1 MHATPGPNAP
11 LVLVDPVVRKEVAVG
26 GGTAL
31 LLRAW
36 CITDSGVGNAT
47 FVVNGLKRTT
57 TVCHQVAPVGFAG
70 APPLLGTAIWATLSI
85 DRCDRDCDLEVSV
98 QIERMDGRKDLVHA
112 ADLRVRPQIASP
124 FSPPA
129 LPSPAQE
136 GPIVCICMTTY
147 NPPLELFRRQ
157 IESIRN
163 QSHRNWICIVCDD
176 CSQLELSAAIES
188 VLGNDDRF
196 HLYRNEENLGFYYN
210 FERALALV
218 PEGVPFVALSDQ
230 DDFWHEDKLATL
242 VDAMDGGAMLA
253 YSDMNI
259 VDSEGNTLSNTYW
272 TSRLNNYTDLTSLII
287 ANTVTGAASIF
298 RRELLNYALPFPQAF
313 RESFHDHWLACVA
326 LMLGKIAFV
335 NRPLYDYVQHG
346 ANVAGHSAPVAS
358 YPLATPLRLL
368 FSNLPVACERAYRE
382 HILRTRVLTETLLQ
396 RAGPSAT
403 RTKRRAAERL
413 ANLEEHWASS
423 AVWLGIRGLPGAL
436 KRTVTMGLEI
446 RLTLGLLWFG
456 LLRSKSAPR

>member
-1 MHATPGPNAP
+1 MDTP
-11 LVLVDPVVRKEVAVG
+11 LVLLDAVVPKELAVG
-26 GGTAL
+26 AGTEL
-31 LLRAW
+31 FLRAW
-36 CITDSGVGNAT
+36 CTTDEADVEGVS
-47 FVVNGLKRTT
+47 FVVNGIEHTT
-57 TVCHQVAPVGFAG
+57 SVSHRVMPVGFAD
-70 APPLLGTAIWATLSI
+70 APAVLGTAFWTTLTI
-85 DRCDRDCDLEVSV
+85 DRCSQAYNLEVDARIV
-98 QIERMDGRKDLVHA
+98 RVNGRADRVHI
-112 ADLRVRPQIASP
+112 DVVRIQPQVDCPFAPPYPPQIRAAEP
-124 FSPPA
+124 T
-129 LPSPAQE
+129 
-136 GPIVCICMTTY
+136 VCICMTTY
-147 NPPLELFRRQ
+147 NPPMYLFRRQ
-157 IESIRN
+157 IESIKN
-163 QSHRNWICIVCDD
+163 QSHRNWFCILCDD
-176 CSQLELSAAIES
+176 CSDPEKFAAIKD
-188 VLGNDDRF
+188 VVGNDERF
-196 HLYRNEENLGFYYN
+196 AIFRNERNLGFYYN
-210 FERALALV
+210 FERALTLV
-218 PEGVPFVALSDQ
+218 PKEISYVALCDQ

-242 VDAMDGGAMLA
+242 VEAMDGGAMLA

-272 TSRLNNYTDLTSLII
+272 TSRLNNYTDLTSLLI

-298 RRELLNYALPFPQAF
+298 RRELLDYALPFPQAF

-368 FSNLPVACERAYRE
+368 SSNLPVVCERAYRE

-413 ANLEEHWASS
+413 ANLEEHWTSS

-456 LLRSKSAPR
+456 LLRSKSTPR